1 MRARVLGS
9 AAGGGVPQ
17 WNCACDN
24 CALARSG
31 DGRVVPRTQDSLL
44 VSTAT
49 GNLLVN
55 ASPDVLRHIEATPAL
70 QPPARRGTGISAIVL
85 TNGDLD
91 HVLGLFSL
99 RESQRLVVYAT
110 GRVWSGIAANAMART
125 LMRFDGHVTH
135 KRMSIDEPIRV
146 PEVGV
151 TITAFAAPGKLPV
164 HLMNLEP
171 SAEDNVGLRVEGAK
185 SESAVVTIATA
196 TRDVR
201 AIRGE
206 LRGVVFLDGTFFT
219 SDELVTQELGKSRA
233 EDMAHQPVRE
243 SIEALEGLAATR
255 KILTHI
261 NNTNPILREG
271 SPERAWV
278 TGKGWEIAWDG
289 MEVDA

>member
-1 MRARVLGS
+1 MRVRVLGS

-31 DGRVVPRTQDSLL
+31 DGRVAPRTQDSLL
-44 VSTAT
+44 VQAAT

-55 ASPDVLRHIEATPAL
+55 ASPDVLRQIEATPAL

-110 GRVWSGIAANAMART
+110 ERVWSGITANAMART

-135 KRMSIDEPIRV
+135 RRLSIGAPMLV

-171 SAEDNVGLRVEGAK
+171 SAEDNVGLRVEAEG
-185 SESAVVTIATA
+185 AVVTIATA

-201 AIRGE
+201 AIRDE
-206 LRGVVFLDGTFFT
+206 LRGVVFLDGTFYT

-243 SIEALEGLAATR
+243 SIELLEGLAAKR

-271 SPERAWV
+271 SPEGAWV
-278 TGKGWEIAWDG
+278 SEKGWEIAWDG
-289 MEVDA
+289 MEIEA